1 MENSFSDLEGLR
13 VAIEIEARGK
23 AFYHQAYEQAVHQEH
38 KDLFLFLMN
47 EEAQHL
53 DLFTQIF
60 TAVSERKEAHSAEY
74 LFDPETYRYLT
85 VLAESH
91 IFPPES
97 QASGKIAE
105 LKSVKSIL
113 HTAMQAE
120 KDSILLYDELSRN
133 AKFPDAR
140 KIFARLKIEEQ
151 SHVVKIREM
160 IEAWT

>member
-13 VAIEIEARGK
+13 VAIEIETRGK

-47 EEAQHL
+47 EETQHW

-120 KDSILLYDELSRN
+120 KDSILFYDELSRN
-133 AKFPDAR
+133 AKFPEAR

-151 SHVVKIREM
+151 GHVVKIREM

>member
-1 MENSFSDLEGLR
+1 MENLFSDLEGLR
-13 VAIEIEARGK
+13 IAIEIEARGQ
-23 AFYHQAYEQAVHQEH
+23 AFYRQAYEQAVHQEH

-47 EEAQHL
+47 EELQHL
-53 DLFTQIF
+53 EVFTQIF

-74 LFDPETYRYLT
+74 LFDPDTYRYLT

-97 QASGKIAE
+97 QAQHTVAE
-105 LKSVKSIL
+105 LKSVKAIL
-113 HTAMQAE
+113 NTAMQAE

-133 AKFPDAR
+133 AKFEDAR

-151 SHVVKIREM
+151 GHVVKLREM
-160 IEAWT
+160 IDAWV